1 MIGWQAVFFDFDGVV
16 LDSVH
21 VKTKAF
27 AQMFRQFGSEIERQ
41 VVAYHLEYGGISRFE
56 KFKYFYNTLLGVSI
70 SEEQLHKLG
79 EEFSDLVLN
88 EILASPYIS
97 GSLETLTMLRQ
108 NNVPAF
114 VVSGTPD
121 DEIKFIVKQRC
132 LDVFFREVHGSPR
145 QKDSIVLDVIGR
157 YGYDRLKCLFIGDA
171 MSDYKAAQRVGV
183 NFLGIVTEAGP
194 GPFPPGTDISN
205 CVRCEF

>member
-27 AQMFRQFGSEIERQ
+27 AQMFRQFGSEIEQQ

-56 KFKYFYNTLLGVSI
+56 KFKYFYNTLLGISI
-70 SEEQLHKLG
+70 SEEQLLKLG
-79 EEFSDLVLN
+79 EEFSNLVLN

-108 NNVPAF
+108 DNVPAF

-121 DEIKFIVKQRC
+121 DEIKFIVKQRG
-132 LDVFFREVHGSPR
+132 LDAFFREVHGSPR

-171 MSDYKAAQRVGV
+171 MSDYKAAQRAEIC
-183 NFLGIVTEAGP
+183 FLGIVPEGEQ
-194 GPFPPGTDISN
+194 GPFPPDTHISN
-205 CVRCEF
+205 NVRCEL